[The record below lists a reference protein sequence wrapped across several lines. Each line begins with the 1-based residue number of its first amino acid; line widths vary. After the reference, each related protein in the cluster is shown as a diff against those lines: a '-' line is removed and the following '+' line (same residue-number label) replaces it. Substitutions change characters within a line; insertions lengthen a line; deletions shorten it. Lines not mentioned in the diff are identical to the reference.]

1 MKAFEETIDAAWT
14 DLRDRAPVVTALD
27 LDLDAWTAAAG
38 LTDGGR

>member
-1 MKAFEETIDAAWT
+1 MQPGPICGDE
-14 DLRDRAPVVTALD
+14 RAPVVTALD